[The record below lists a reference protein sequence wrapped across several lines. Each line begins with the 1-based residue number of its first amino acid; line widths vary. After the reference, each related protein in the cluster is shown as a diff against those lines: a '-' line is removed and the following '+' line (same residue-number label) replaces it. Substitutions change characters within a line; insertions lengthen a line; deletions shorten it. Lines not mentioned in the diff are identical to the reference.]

1 MDTYG
6 YLWKYE
12 WRRVRGPI
20 GIRIAWGKNQGRM
33 VGTILPSYV
42 IFHFAALDF
51 EHKVEKIAPRLLRE
65 K

>member
-1 MDTYG
+1 MGRRNPLMEVRMEESTG
-6 YLWKYE
+6 YDWNKNRMGE
-12 WRRVRGPI
+12 ES
-20 GIRIAWGKNQGRM
+20 GKNGRDH
-33 VGTILPSYV
+33 LPSYV

>member
-1 MDTYG
+1 MGERKGSDWNKNRMG
-6 YLWKYE
+6 E
-12 WRRVRGPI
+12 ES
-20 GIRIAWGKNQGRM
+20 GKNGRDH
-33 VGTILPSYV
+33 LPSYV